1 MEFRLTAS
9 NVIAVVDGA
18 QMTFGGHDEWEL
30 HVPAYAASEFFN
42 GQSVTIT
49 TPERVSEREQREREL
64 AAFLNPPPRRAREW
78 FSAD

>member
-1 MEFRLTAS
+1 MEFRLSSS
-9 NVIAVVDGA
+9 NVIAVVDGV

-49 TPERVSEREQREREL
+49 TPEKDSERERREQQL
-64 AAFLNPPPRRAREW
+64 DALFNPPPRRPREGL
-78 FSAD
+78 F